1 LLPDNAIA
9 LLYCLVR
16 WSCRA
21 LPPGVHNVRA
31 TIYMLSLMNLMGTV
45 RGFGHVLAPLFLL
58 TFTPVGAVWD
68 PALVVDD
75 QCTPTRTIWGAV
87 GIERIRP
94 RCGLRCRWRLCVARL
109 NGSSAVACRLN
120 VGSGSKLFQPLE
132 TPSIAR
138 GDCYT
143 RRHCSY
149 PRRTLLLVGGDD
161 VEVLGVLVA
170 GGSILVL
177 HFDHLRAILELR
189 DVCQVHTGLSLTT
202 A

>member
-1 LLPDNAIA
+1 MLPDNAIA

-138 GDCYT
+138 GGIATPGVIVLIPGERYFLSVEMT
-143 RRHCSY
+143 LRYLVCSWPVDPSWY
-149 PRRTLLLVGGDD
+149 ST
-161 VEVLGVLVA
+161 
-170 GGSILVL
+170 SIISVPSSN
-177 HFDHLRAILELR
+177 FATSARYIQ
-189 DVCQVHTGLSLTT
+189 VCP
-202 A
+202 